1 MRINDKEVKR
11 YLNNISNLLLCS
23 SKERNQF
30 LQDFRNNID
39 DFMVNNPNASFIDL
53 EKAMGTP
60 QEIADSFMENISSK
74 DVKKRIYVKRI
85 LLISVIII
93 IVLISIM
100 CISAYIDAHRS
111 NHGRGTTTII
121 TYSEENG
128 TRAVIDKKVIEEYH
142 D

>member
-53 EKAMGTP
+53 EKAMDTP

-74 DVKKRIYVKRI
+74 DIKNA
-85 LLISVIII
+85 LQL
-93 IVLISIM
+93 
-100 CISAYIDAHRS
+100 
-111 NHGRGTTTII
+111 
-121 TYSEENG
+121 
-128 TRAVIDKKVIEEYH
+128 
-142 D
+142 